1 MTHCT
6 NKNYNKIILFEVKN
20 SRNIT
25 ESNLSDSEIITIS
38 LVNEAATIDP
48 ENALFNFVKNNFKEL
63 SPKIGSR
70 TKLNLYIVIREIQS
84 KFLELTGMYNSS
96 IKIADSM
103 YISLCKFEN
112 HIFLNA
118 LKI

>member
-48 ENALFNFVKNNFKEL
+48 ENALFNFVKTTSKSYPLKLVVEL
-63 SPKIGSR
+63 
-70 TKLNLYIVIREIQS
+70 N
-84 KFLELTGMYNSS
+84 
-96 IKIADSM
+96 
-103 YISLCKFEN
+103 
-112 HIFLNA
+112 
-118 LKI
+118 